1 MARTK
6 QKDISNS
13 PGVSS
18 VISNRIHTRQTPSS
32 QTDSKRKLYDDDDD
46 DDDNSSSDSSK
57 TVVDENEKNKR
68 YPNNGKSYLSN
79 SDPPLVELTV
89 NKPPTKKHKPALETA
104 SDDGISFCNS
114 SQKTIKSK
122 ENGKNNAIPETI
134 GSAERNDDAVSS
146 IMPLTVSSSQL
157 EDNETNLP
165 QPTKTLI
172 VSLIRNQI
180 FRRIK
185 FLSNE
190 KLSFDSSIC
199 KQLFNSIGFHDK
211 KAQVAKYELLRHLV
225 LRQMNAKRNY
235 CIDQILSKARGL
247 YLFLFFALAVLFV
260 STSNLIKFI
269 LFITIMK
276 RINEKEAYV

>member
-1 MARTK
+1 MMART
-6 QKDISNS
+6 QRKDISNS

-18 VISNRIHTRQTPSS
+18 VISNRIHTRQTTSS

-79 SDPPLVELTV
+79 NDPPLIELTV
-89 NKPPTKKHKPALETA
+89 NTPPAKKHKPALET
-104 SDDGISFCNS
+104 SDDDS
-114 SQKTIKSK
+114 SQKTVKSK

-146 IMPLTVSSSQL
+146 IMPPTVSSSQL

-211 KAQVAKYELLRHLV
+211 KAQVAKYEILRHLV

-247 YLFLFFALAVLFV
+247 YIFYF
-260 STSNLIKFI
+260 SRCIIHIYPNLIKIMF
-269 LFITIMK
+269 FITIC
-276 RINEKEAYV
+276 